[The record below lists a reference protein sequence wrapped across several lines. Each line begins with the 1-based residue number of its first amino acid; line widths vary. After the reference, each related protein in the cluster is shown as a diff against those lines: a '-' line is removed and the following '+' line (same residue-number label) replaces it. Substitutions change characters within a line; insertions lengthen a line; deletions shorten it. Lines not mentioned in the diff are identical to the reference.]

1 MHLRPSICFF
11 TVVMN
16 RLQDLRETLP
26 VNLRDNK
33 CAETTFFIL
42 DYDSHDGLNEY
53 LVENFRDELKQ
64 GRLKYLRYSPV
75 EYFSQAHSRNL
86 SVQQINAE
94 YICNLDAD
102 NFSGHGFD
110 QYLQETF
117 GLRPGAVITGL
128 DNNLKSHGAFGRM
141 AVARQSFLD
150 VGGYDEGF
158 TGYGFEDY
166 DLISRLKEKG
176 CSEITI
182 DNPNFLQVL
191 PKHHDAGDTREWTG
205 DHLERLYRQQ
215 ILNELQVLLYLFNDE
230 TFHYGIVHETITK
243 SGHHRYTLA
252 GNAWQSGRWSETDSY
267 LELHFLQFT
276 AKFEKRGDY
285 LTDKNHQMKREIRQD
300 ELKQTVLFHSS
311 MVNASRYREN
321 KRKKIIRVNEHGFGQ
336 GSTQPLPTKYL
347 LKT

>member
-1 MHLRPSICFF
+1 MHDRPSISFF

-16 RLQDLRETLP
+16 RLRDLKETLP

-42 DYDSHDGLNEY
+42 DYDSQDGLSEY
-53 LVENFRDELKQ
+53 LVENFSSELKQ
-64 GRLKYLRYSPV
+64 GRLKYLRYGPV

-86 SVQQINAE
+86 SVQQLNAE

-102 NFSGHGFD
+102 NFSGRGFD
-110 QYLQETF
+110 LFLQEAF
-117 GLRPGAVITGL
+117 ELVPGAVITGL
-128 DNNLKSHGAFGRM
+128 DNNLQCHGAFGRM

-176 CSEITI
+176 CSEIAI
-182 DNPNFLQVL
+182 ENPDFLQVL

-215 ILNELQVLLYLFNDE
+215 LHNELQVLLYLFNDK
-230 TFHYGIVHETITK
+230 TFHYGIVHETIAE

-252 GNAWQSGRWSETDSY
+252 GNAWQSGKWSETDVH
-267 LELHFLQFT
+267 LELHFLS
-276 AKFEKRGDY
+276 
-285 LTDKNHQMKREIRQD
+285 
-300 ELKQTVLFHSS
+300 V
-311 MVNASRYREN
+311 YR
-321 KRKKIIRVNEHGFGQ
+321 KV
-336 GSTQPLPTKYL
+336 
-347 LKT
+347 